1 MTTVN
6 DCSHDSIYDS
16 IYAIICQC
24 SANYYSIYFK
34 EKVTVHTQRGV
45 ILSEAKDLII

>member
-6 DCSHDSIYDS
+6 DCSHDI
-16 IYAIICQC
+16 IYAMICQC